1 MPLNKRSQLPRGV
14 VRDLLGITRA
24 LYRAELAAGGNPVR
38 LQALVDVGRMLRTA
52 LELSRTEP
60 DTIGHRAAWGWA
72 GKATA
77 ALGDFVATGDGPAL
91 ALAAVLRASTEKLRT
106 GS

>member
-1 MPLNKRSQLPRGV
+1 MHPSNRDRLPRGV

-38 LQALVDVGRMLRTA
+38 LQLLADVGKMLRSA
-52 LELSRTEP
+52 LDLSKVQP
-60 DTIGHRAAWGWA
+60 DTMGHRAAWMWA
-72 GKATA
+72 AKGAA
-77 ALGDFVATGDGPAL
+77 ALGEFVGASAETTLAT
-91 ALAAVLRASTEKLRT
+91 VLRASSAKLRT

>member
-1 MPLNKRSQLPRGV
+1 MRPSKRDQLPRGV

-38 LQALVDVGRMLRTA
+38 LQALVDIGRMLRTA
-52 LELSRTEP
+52 LELSRVEP

-72 GKATA
+72 GKATT
-77 ALGDFVATGDGPAL
+77 ALGDFVAANESP
-91 ALAAVLRASTEKLRT
+91 LAAVLRASAEKLRT

>member
-1 MPLNKRSQLPRGV
+1 MRPSKRSQLPRGV

-38 LQALVDVGRMLRTA
+38 LQSLVDIGGMLRTA
-52 LELSRTEP
+52 LELSTVEP

-77 ALGDFVATGDGPAL
+77 ALGDYVVAGDAPAL
-91 ALAAVLRASTEKLRT
+91 ALGAVLRASADKLRT